1 MNHINPVLLRN
12 INLAELYTIPVYLQN
27 NGYQAFRKVLQ
38 ENQPTAIIELVKKS
52 GLRGRGG
59 AGFMTG
65 LKWSF
70 IPKDIPKPKYLV
82 CNADEGEPGTFKD
95 RMIIEKNPLLLLEG
109 ISIASYAIG
118 ANKAFIYIRG
128 EYILGAMR
136 LEQAIQEAYSQGY
149 LGTNILGSGYDLD
162 IYLYR
167 GAGSYECGEETA
179 MLESLEGKRGEPRVK
194 PPFPAIV
201 GLYGCPT
208 VVNNVETLSCIP
220 NIILNGPEQFVS
232 TESVK
237 KPETKLFAVSGH
249 INKPG
254 VYELPMGTPLRTLIY
269 DIAGG
274 IKDNRAL
281 KAVIPGGA
289 STSILTDEDLDTHLD
304 IDSLQHAGSMLGSA
318 AVIVMDETTC
328 MVWVALKLTRFFA
341 HESCGKCTPCRDG
354 LPWLVQILDTIETGK
369 GRKQDLDLMLDI
381 CDNISGKTLC
391 ALADGA
397 IAPIVSSIKRFKDEY
412 LYHIEHKNCPVKS
425 D

>member
-1 MNHINPVLLRN
+1 MDQIDRVLLRN
-12 INLAELYTIPVYLQN
+12 IDQAASYTLAVYQQN
-27 NGYQAFRKVLQ
+27 GGYQAFRKVLVD
-38 ENQPTAIIELVKKS
+38 NQPVSIIELIKKS

-59 AGFMTG
+59 AGFLTG

-95 RMIIEKNPLLLLEG
+95 RMIIEHNPLLLLEG
-109 ISIASYAIG
+109 ISITSYAIG

-128 EYILGAMR
+128 EYIQGAMR
-136 LEQAIQEAYSQGY
+136 LEQAIQEAYAQGY

-208 VVNNVETLSCIP
+208 VVNNVETLSSIP
-220 NIILNGPEQFVS
+220 NIILNQQEVIGS
-232 TESVK
+232 SDTVK
-237 KPETKLFAVSGH
+237 RPETKLYAVSGH
-249 INKPG
+249 VNKPG
-254 VYELPMGTPLRTLIY
+254 VYELPMGIPLRTLIY

-274 IKDNRAL
+274 MKANRKL
-281 KAVIPGGA
+281 KAVLPGGA
-289 STSILTDEDLDTHLD
+289 SASLLTDQELDTHLD
-304 IDSLQHAGSMLGSA
+304 FDSLQHAGSMLGSA
-318 AVIVMDETTC
+318 AVIVMDETVC
-328 MVWVALKLTRFFA
+328 MVWLALRLTRFFA

-354 LPWLVQILDTIETGK
+354 LSWLVQILDTIESGK
-369 GRKQDLDLMLDI
+369 GRKEDLALILDI

-397 IAPIVSSIKRFKDEY
+397 IAPIVSSIKRFNDEY
-412 LYHIEHKNCPVKS
+412 VYHIEYKTCLVKS
-425 D
+425 K